1 MTIRQLLDS
10 QRQKTPPVL
19 KGGFNRTYWEGLRLE
34 DEGRKVVHDEWAEHH
49 GQSMISSFDVDVRCR
64 IAKRNAS
71 IEYIKT
77 EKAIQESNE
86 TIR

>member
-1 MTIRQLLDS
+1 MSAAKGKTLPEREMMTIRQLLDS

-49 GQSMISSFDVDVRCR
+49 GQSMI
-64 IAKRNAS
+64 
-71 IEYIKT
+71 
-77 EKAIQESNE
+77 
-86 TIR
+86 